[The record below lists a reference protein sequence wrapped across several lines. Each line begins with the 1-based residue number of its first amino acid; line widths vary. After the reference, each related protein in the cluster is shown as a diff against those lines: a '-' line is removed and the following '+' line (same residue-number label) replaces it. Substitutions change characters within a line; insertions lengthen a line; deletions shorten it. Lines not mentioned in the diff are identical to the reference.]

1 MNVIDIIFSIV
12 LIVIGAGSAFGSIV
26 RNSRRGQSKF
36 VSFVVPILFIVGGIL
51 CLIFG
56 LPASEF
62 FLD

>member
-36 VSFVVPILFIVGGIL
+36 VSFVVSILFIVGGIL

-56 LPASEF
+56 LPASEY